1 MKFETKNDIIR
12 FVQLDDEF
20 NSLTEEFEEVNLIK
34 LLGIKRK
41 YQFLKDMTEGGI
53 FIDNSIVATQLYV
66 ASWYME
72 ILKFGGY
79 ADFQSDRHIQ
89 SILVDFRELVID
101 VSDSFTLFRD
111 LSAENFINGVNAV
124 QAIQNG
130 NLNKASILDDLRKTQ
145 VSLYFSAN
153 DEMNGSLSDLE
164 ILINF

>member
-1 MKFETKNDIIR
+1 
-12 FVQLDDEF
+12 
-20 NSLTEEFEEVNLIK
+20 
-34 LLGIKRK
+34 
-41 YQFLKDMTEGGI
+41 MTEGGI

-111 LSAENFINGVNAV
+111 LSAENFINGINAV

-130 NLNKASILDDLRKTQ
+130 NPNKASILEDLRKTQ
-145 VSLYFSAN
+145 VSLYFSAKC
-153 DEMNGSLSDLE
+153 
-164 ILINF
+164 